1 MVQPHFLKRTACT
14 ALVLTFFLSLGLFS
28 GCARK
33 PQLEQAVD
41 AAAKRYASVRSG
53 MTKQE
58 VVTSL
63 GEPTKRKGTLWRW
76 EISANA
82 QSNASLELQFD
93 GADRVTKIVK
103 THAKRD

>member
-1 MVQPHFLKRTACT
+1 MAQTLFRNRTART
-14 ALVLTFFLSLGLFS
+14 ALGLILALSLSLLS

-33 PQLEQAVD
+33 PQQELAVD
-41 AAAKRYASVRSG
+41 AVAKRYSNVRSG

-63 GEPTKRKGTLWRW
+63 GEPTRRQGTLWRW
-76 EISANA
+76 EISANS

-93 GADRVTKIVK
+93 SADRVTKIVK
-103 THAKRD
+103 SHATRD

>member
-1 MVQPHFLKRTACT
+1 MVQTHFFKRTLL
-14 ALVLTFFLSLGLFS
+14 ALLTLVFLLSLNLLS

-33 PQLEQAVD
+33 PQQEQAVD
-41 AAAKRYASVRSG
+41 AAAKRYSGVRSG

-63 GEPTKRKGTLWRW
+63 GEPVKRQGALWRW
-76 EISANA
+76 EITANA

-93 GADRVTKIVK
+93 GADRVAKITK
-103 THAKRD
+103 THATRD